1 VKGDTLS
8 NWIAGQAVEAAGSER
23 IENLDP
29 RDGTLINTIPCS
41 GPKDAEVAVSAASSC
56 MEQGGGGQGGAG
68 GLNVADRSALL
79 RSVADS
85 VERRLE
91 QYAEAESRDTGKP
104 LEVAMEVD
112 IPRGVENLRFFAQAI
127 EERQPMS
134 FSSASS
140 VNEVLDRPVGS
151 VALITPWN
159 FPFHLLTWK
168 LGPAIAMG
176 NAIVAKPSELTPT
189 TATMLAEE
197 FTGAGAPDGLF
208 NILHG
213 KGAEAGDALVRS
225 ENINAVSFTGGTATG
240 RTIAEVAAPLLK
252 KVSLE
257 LGGKNPSVVFA
268 DCEFSSTLE
277 GIAKAAFFNSGQVC
291 LCGSRILVEDA
302 LHDALVESLV
312 EQAAQWSDRIGPLI
326 TKEHRNKVASYVALA
341 AKDGGRIM
349 CGGEEESPEDG
360 AWFAPTVICGLEHSS
375 RTAQEEIFGP
385 VVTIHPFKDEDEA
398 LQLANDTD
406 FGLAGT
412 IWTSDMVRAQ
422 RFAQKMETGMV
433 WVNTWNER
441 DLRVPFG
448 GMKQS
453 GSGREGG
460 RWSMDFFSE
469 ARNVCVKQ

>member
-1 VKGDTLS
+1 
-8 NWIAGQAVEAAGSER
+8 
-23 IENLDP
+23 
-29 RDGTLINTIPCS
+29 
-41 GPKDAEVAVSAASSC
+41 

-225 ENINAVSFTGGTATG
+225 ENINAVSFTGGTA
-240 RTIAEVAAPLLK
+240 
-252 KVSLE
+252 
-257 LGGKNPSVVFA
+257 
-268 DCEFSSTLE
+268 
-277 GIAKAAFFNSGQVC
+277 
-291 LCGSRILVEDA
+291 
-302 LHDALVESLV
+302 
-312 EQAAQWSDRIGPLI
+312 
-326 TKEHRNKVASYVALA
+326 
-341 AKDGGRIM
+341 
-349 CGGEEESPEDG
+349 
-360 AWFAPTVICGLEHSS
+360 
-375 RTAQEEIFGP
+375 
-385 VVTIHPFKDEDEA
+385 
-398 LQLANDTD
+398 
-406 FGLAGT
+406 
-412 IWTSDMVRAQ
+412 
-422 RFAQKMETGMV
+422 
-433 WVNTWNER
+433 
-441 DLRVPFG
+441 
-448 GMKQS
+448 
-453 GSGREGG
+453 
-460 RWSMDFFSE
+460 
-469 ARNVCVKQ
+469 